1 MSHAD
6 SQRLPAGR
14 LRWEHVSRTGTA
26 PPAACALRADTL
38 PRPPTA
44 EEEHS
49 RGSGVVT
56 ETNYFRGIYAVGYV
70 PTPEDRRRAAW

>member
-1 MSHAD
+1 MLTYNACPRACGGSMVKE
-6 SQRLPAGR
+6 GY
-14 LRWEHVSRTGTA
+14 GTTCSL
-26 PPAACALRADTL
+26 CARADTL

>member
-1 MSHAD
+1 MVKD
-6 SQRLPAGR
+6 GY
-14 LRWEHVSRTGTA
+14 GTTCSL
-26 PPAACALRADTL
+26 CARADTL

-56 ETNYFRGIYAVGYV
+56 ETDYFSGIYAIGYV
-70 PTPEDRRRAAW
+70 PTRDEITRANW